1 MTTCGSCCLKFLG
14 DLRQVTMTI
23 DAVSAHIFI
32 GLGIMGTQSQAAPGP
47 TYTRFRVDNSG
58 RRDDASRQG
67 RHETKN
73 CSRGMAAR
81 VGNQICSGD
90 PLTIALAQAIDGGF
104 EQGRRG
110 IVMLVPFFIMA
121 YIAVT

>member
-1 MTTCGSCCLKFLG
+1 
-14 DLRQVTMTI
+14 
-23 DAVSAHIFI
+23 
-32 GLGIMGTQSQAAPGP
+32 QAAPGP
-47 TYTRFRVDNSG
+47 TYTCFRVDNSG

-73 CSRGMAAR
+73 CCCGMAPR

-90 PLTIALAQAIDGGF
+90 PLTIALTQTIDGGF

-110 IVMLVPFFIMA
+110 MDMLVPLFILA
-121 YIAVT
+121 NIAQTKISGEVNHVYATLQ